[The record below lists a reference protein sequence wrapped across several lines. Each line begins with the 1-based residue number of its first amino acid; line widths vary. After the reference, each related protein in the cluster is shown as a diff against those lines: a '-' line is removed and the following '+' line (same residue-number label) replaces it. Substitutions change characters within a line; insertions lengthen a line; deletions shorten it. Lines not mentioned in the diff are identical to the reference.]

1 MQILY
6 SEKSDIMKMFQ
17 NILQNNKKG
26 DEKYKLNFVYYSDI
40 ILKYAENKRIDYRN
54 RGILWT

>member
-17 NILQNNKKG
+17 NILQNNRKG
-26 DEKYKLNFVYYSDI
+26 DEKYKLNFVFYSDI
-40 ILKYAENKRIDYRN
+40 IKKYAENKRIDYRN

>member
-1 MQILY
+1 MQIFY